1 MCAMYLPQLFEEKR
15 IDVLHSFVREHPFG
29 ALVVMSANGLDA
41 NHLPFEIDTA
51 SGPFGTLHC
60 HVSRAN
66 PVWRDF
72 ARDTE
77 ALAVFQGPNTYI
89 TPTWYPSKQET
100 GKDVPTWNYIVVH
113 ARGPLRVID
122 DVHHVRAHLEKL
134 VAKNESG
141 RPHPWKITDAPE
153 DYVNKQLSLIVGIEM
168 PLTSLVGKWKL
179 GQNRLLRDRQGML
192 QGLLEANTPETVAV
206 AAEVRKTLEGT

>member
-1 MCAMYLPQLFEEKR
+1 MYLPKLFEEKR
-15 IDVLHSFVREHPFG
+15 VDVLHSFVREYPFG
-29 ALVVMSANGLDA
+29 ALVVMSGNGLDA
-41 NHLPFEIDTA
+41 NHLPFEIDTE

-72 ARDTE
+72 SRDTE
-77 ALAVFQGPNTYI
+77 ALAIFQGPNTYI

-134 VAKNESG
+134 VAKNEAG
-141 RPHPWKITDAPE
+141 RPHPWKITAAPE

-179 GQNRLLRDRQGML
+179 GQNRQLRDRQGML
-192 QGLLEANTPETVAV
+192 QGLLEADTPQTTAV
-206 AAEVRKTLEGT
+206 AAEVRKTLEGTSG